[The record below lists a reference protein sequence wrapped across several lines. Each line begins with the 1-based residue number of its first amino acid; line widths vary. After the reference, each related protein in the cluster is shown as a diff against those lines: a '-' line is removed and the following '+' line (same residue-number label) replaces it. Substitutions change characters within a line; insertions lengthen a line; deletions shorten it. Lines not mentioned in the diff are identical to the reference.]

1 MIDSPLL
8 QAFCDEMERLG
19 AAIQAPRG
27 MLPHCGATTGGG
39 YHVLIA
45 ADGRYSLI
53 YSERGVPGVV
63 ASSSNPEELMER
75 VFVEVTT
82 NMASTAVANEQP
94 PLDAAEALR
103 MDQLSEEQLRDA
115 AVDYHLRTSRLQ
127 EALLGKLNP
136 EWRQRRS
143 EWNAWKL
150 RQTKEFFSEGSGD

>member
-1 MIDSPLL
+1 MDAPPL
-8 QAFCDEMERLG
+8 QAFCAEMERLG
-19 AAIQAPRG
+19 AAIQAPRE
-27 MLPHCGATTGGG
+27 MLPHCGATTDAG

-45 ADGRYSLI
+45 ADGRYSLV

-63 ASSSNPEELMER
+63 ASSSSPEVLMER

-94 PLDAAEALR
+94 PLDTAEVLR

-115 AVDYHLRTSRLQ
+115 AVDYHLRTSRIQ

-136 EWRQRRS
+136 EWRERQS
-143 EWNAWKL
+143 DWNAGRL
-150 RQTKEFFSEGSGD
+150 RETKQFFSEGSKD